1 MEAFGIIGMS
11 LGIIGMSVGTL
22 GFISAAAVT
31 KRLDKLIEH
40 LKENDIIDE
49 GYSDSK

>member
-1 MEAFGIIGMS
+1 MEAMTIIGS
-11 LGIIGMSVGTL
+11 FLGIL
-22 GFISAAAVT
+22 GFIFALAAR
-31 KRLDKLIEH
+31 KRIDKLIKH

>member
-1 MEAFGIIGMS
+1 MEAIAIIGLS
-11 LGIIGMSVGTL
+11 LGTL
-22 GFISAAAVT
+22 GYIYALAAT
-31 KRLDKLIEH
+31 KRLDKLIKH

>member
-11 LGIIGMSVGTL
+11 LGTL
-22 GFISAAAVT
+22 GFIYATAVT
-31 KRLDKLIEH
+31 KRLNKLIEH

>member
-11 LGIIGMSVGTL
+11 LGTVGLVFALVAT
-22 GFISAAAVT
+22 S
-31 KRLDKLIEH
+31 RLDKLIKH

>member
-11 LGIIGMSVGTL
+11 FGIIGMSLGTL
-22 GFISAAAVT
+22 GFINAVAVT
-31 KRLDKLIEH
+31 KRLNKLMEH

-49 GYSDSK
+49 GYSDSE

>member
-1 MEAFGIIGMS
+1 MEGIAVIGFS
-11 LGIIGMSVGTL
+11 LGTL
-22 GFISAAAVT
+22 GFIYALAAK
-31 KRLDKLIEH
+31 KRIDKLIKH